1 MDLEQAIKTAID
13 YELKVQQAYE
23 QAKAEATNETGQRVF
38 GFLAEEEAGHVA
50 YLNSRLELWKKSG
63 KLTIEKLD
71 TVIPTKAVIEASMSK
86 LKDDLGGKPEP
97 GDGELELLK
106 KALKAEEE
114 TSAFYKQ
121 MVKELD
127 GDAKKLF
134 ERFVEIEDGHV
145 AIVEAE
151 IAAVSGMGFWFDI
164 PEFNI
169 AHS

>member
-23 QAKAEATNETGQRVF
+23 KAKAEATNETGKRVF

-50 YLNSRLELWKKSG
+50 YLESRLQKWQQDG
-63 KLTIEKLD
+63 KLAVETLD
-71 TVIPTKAVIEASMSK
+71 TVIPSKAVIDASMK
-86 LKDDLGGKPEP
+86 KIKDDLGEKQEP
-97 GDGELELLK
+97 GEGELELLQ

-114 TSAFYKQ
+114 TSAFYKK
-121 MVKELD
+121 MVQELD
-127 GDAKKLF
+127 GEGKQMF